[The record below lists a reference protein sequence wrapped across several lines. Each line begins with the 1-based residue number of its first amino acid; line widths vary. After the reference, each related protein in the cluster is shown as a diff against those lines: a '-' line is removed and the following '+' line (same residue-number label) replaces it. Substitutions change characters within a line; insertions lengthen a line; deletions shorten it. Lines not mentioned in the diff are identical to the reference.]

1 MKCITLA
8 SVILVF
14 LAVNGVQSLKCYTC
28 SSNAAAPNFKC
39 ENDAMNVSLVEC
51 SPQMVYCLTM
61 ITESA
66 TLGLIFSPM
75 NRSLIWSNEPVI
87 FLSWTAGQVNATLRT
102 CTDEQLYTNG
112 LHEFDGNITVNYRT
126 CQRDGCNVAP
136 SVRAGELPFLSKC
149 RDKR

>member
-8 SVILVF
+8 SAILLF

-28 SSNAAAPNFKC
+28 SSNAAAPNASC
-39 ENDAMNVSLVEC
+39 ENGSLDVSLVEC

-66 TLGLIFSPM
+66 TLGLIFGPM
-75 NRSLIWSNEPVI
+75 NRPLIYSNEPVI
-87 FLSWTAGQVNATLRT
+87 FFGTVDQVNATLRT

-112 LHEFDGNITVNYRT
+112 LHEFQDITINYRT
-126 CQRDGCNVAP
+126 CQRDGCNVAL
-136 SVRAGELPFLSKC
+136 SVRAG
-149 RDKR
+149 

>member
-8 SVILVF
+8 SAMLLF

-39 ENDAMNVSLVEC
+39 ENDALNVPLVDC

-61 ITESA
+61 VTESA

-75 NRSLIWSNEPVI
+75 NRPLIWSNETVVF
-87 FLSWTAGQVNATLRT
+87 FLTVGQVNATLRT

-112 LHEFDGNITVNYRT
+112 LHEFQDITISYRT

-149 RDKR
+149 RDNR